1 MSSAGR
7 NSSPL
12 PNSIVRPCAPCQ
24 DAVPTPAPPAPAT
37 RIPPARSR
45 RRHVF
50 GTFGGPETVY
60 CRAAE
65 RPPSRRPAIGEL
77 RQRFQDLV
85 DEHYD
90 ALWGYVG
97 YLTGGSR
104 DREDLLHEAFLLA
117 FDRLA
122 AGIEFQGDPGRWL
135 RGVLRNLARAWWRQK
150 RKVPDDLADHLKR
163 LADRADDVPSLAASR
178 ELNAALNH
186 CLGTLAPAERR
197 LVAERYEQGLR
208 VTAIAKQL
216 RRNVATVRVQLY
228 RIRQSLKL
236 CVETQ
241 LARGGA
247 R

>member
-1 MSSAGR
+1 M
-7 NSSPL
+7 
-12 PNSIVRPCAPCQ
+12 
-24 DAVPTPAPPAPAT
+24 
-37 RIPPARSR
+37 
-45 RRHVF
+45 
-50 GTFGGPETVY
+50 
-60 CRAAE
+60 
-65 RPPSRRPAIGEL
+65 
-77 RQRFQDLV
+77 
-85 DEHYD
+85 
-90 ALWGYVG
+90 G

-135 RGVLRNLARAWWRQK
+135 RGVLRNLARAWWRKK

-186 CLGTLAPAERR
+186 CLGTLRPAERR

-236 CVETQ
+236 CVEAQ
-241 LARGGA
+241 LAQGGA